1 MVAEGTQRS
10 GRVLQRPVILAILL
24 GHLQRS
30 RHSIAP
36 RPNGRPTIFPPPA
49 SGDLLLEHTGACDYS
64 RSATSSPDSNA
75 TMVAFISAASRSR
88 TRAAPGAP
96 GHSCDLPPR
105 SCPICRTSRPRR
117 PAVSGRGLRRRA
129 MADGVGRTR
138 LQLQAHLPLQIRS
151 PSNKGLPAWFGVCL
165 ALAEND
171 HPSCRNQTI
180 GGTRRTDCDR

>member
-1 MVAEGTQRS
+1 MLDKCPPSLVPTLPPFEPCRICRG
-10 GRVLQRPVILAILL
+10 LL
-24 GHLQRS
+24 IEAL
-30 RHSIAP
+30 
-36 RPNGRPTIFPPPA
+36 TLKPA
-49 SGDLLLEHTGACDYS
+49 SGDLLLEHTGACGYS

-75 TMVAFISAASRSR
+75 TTVAFISAASRSR

-96 GHSCDLPPR
+96 GHSCGLPHGPAR
-105 SCPICRTSRPRR
+105 SAEHLYHGVLRCP
-117 PAVSGRGLRRRA
+117 VGGLRRRA

-138 LQLQAHLPLQIRS
+138 LHLQAHLPLQIRS